1 MEIRLA
7 ETIANAP
14 KIKVIGVG
22 GCGCNSIHYL
32 IEKQISDIDYI
43 CINTDAQ
50 NLKAIQGS
58 GAHLVQIGSK
68 LTKGQGAGGNPEIG
82 YLAALEDKELIKD
95 ALFDTDLVFITAGM
109 GGGTGTGASELIAST
124 AKELGIL
131 TVSIIYQPFVYER
144 GRIEIAK
151 TAAKKLASIVDTQ
164 VVILNQKLSELAAI
178 TSIMA
183 YDHGYKVLENAVTS
197 ITDIITIR
205 GQVNLDFADVRS
217 VIQARGGSIISSGFA
232 IGENSALEA
241 LDNAINCSIIE
252 NIDLTN
258 ISKLL
263 INITSNR
270 KLKQTQLN
278 KLFERIYNETPD
290 TCSIFSGH
298 VYDDKLE
305 NDAVKISLIINGVV
319 NENSGNSIKEREQER
334 EQEKTPTI
342 KITEKKIATA
352 TNIDDAITKKALNKS
367 NKQRT
372 IKPASKSEGEF
383 AQTDLFNIEA
393 ANAKPTGAWSK
404 SVAYNNLSSNRKFAD

>member
-7 ETIANAP
+7 KTIANDP

-32 IEKQISDIDYI
+32 IERQISNIDYI

-68 LTKGQGAGGNPEIG
+68 LTKGQGAGGDPEIG

-95 ALFDTDLVFITAGM
+95 ALIDTDLVFITAGM
-109 GGGTGTGASELIAST
+109 GGGTGTGASEIIAST

-131 TVSIIYQPFVYER
+131 TVSIIYQPFAYER
-144 GRIEIAK
+144 GRIEIADI
-151 TAAKKLASIVDTQ
+151 ASKKLASIVDSQ
-164 VVILNQKLSELAAI
+164 VVILNQKLSELATI

-183 YDHGYKVLENAVTS
+183 YDQGYKVLENAVTS

-217 VIQARGGSIISSGFA
+217 VIQARGGSIISNGYA
-232 IGENSALEA
+232 IGENSALDA
-241 LDNAINCSIIE
+241 LNEAINCAMVE
-252 NIDLTN
+252 NINLAN

-278 KLFERIYNETPD
+278 NLFGKIYDETPK
-290 TCSIFSGH
+290 TCTIFAGH

-305 NDAVKISLIINGVV
+305 NDAVKISLIINGVMDK
-319 NENSGNSIKEREQER
+319 NDCNNAKDKES
-334 EQEKTPTI
+334 KATI
-342 KITEKKIATA
+342 AITEKKIEPNIKRHQAINEEHFG
-352 TNIDDAITKKALNKS
+352 TNSGNLTIRPTNKLETK
-367 NKQRT
+367 
-372 IKPASKSEGEF
+372 F
-383 AQTDLFNIEA
+383 AQTDIFNTEETTEK
-393 ANAKPTGAWSK
+393 NASAWSK
-404 SVAYNNLSSNRKFAD
+404 SVAYNNLSSTRKFAD